1 MKGFAERIYAAVINP
16 PADETLQ
23 AVHDVLPLPVIWLL
37 GKTGAGKTS
46 VIRQLTGDS
55 SAAIGNGFRPCT
67 SASNAYDFPVAHPI
81 VRFIDTRG
89 LGEADYDPEADVA
102 TLGTGSHAL
111 LLVIRLDDPEQ
122 SPVVQLLQ
130 TIRKRFPHIGS
141 EAILVVYTGRDLMAG
156 EAARGR
162 ALAHQQAALQQVW
175 GAPVAHCV
183 VDFSIVDDEDL
194 AVDNGAAEL
203 RTLLADKL
211 PQLGLWLQQQGADS
225 KEQANFQNLRAEVH
239 WYAAT
244 AAASDAV
251 PVVGLASV
259 PLVQGKLLHSLAR
272 RYGTVWDRRS
282 FSQFAGALG
291 SSVALKYALSH
302 GARQLGKL
310 VPGWGQLVGTAL
322 SMSVSYASTW
332 AIGRAACYYLYQR
345 EQGQAPDPQA
355 LRTLYR
361 DALASG
367 RQRGPAVAEQARHEE

>member
-1 MKGFAERIYAAVINP
+1 MKGFAERLYAAVVNP
-16 PADETLQ
+16 PADETLE

-67 SASNAYDFPVAHPI
+67 STSGAYDFPVDHPI

-89 LGEADYDPEADVA
+89 LGEAEYDPEADVA
-102 TLGTGSHAL
+102 ELGTGSHAL
-111 LLVIRLDDPEQ
+111 LVVIRLDDPEQ
-122 SPVVQLLQ
+122 SVVLQLLQ
-130 TIRKRFPHIGS
+130 AMRKRFPHIGAD
-141 EAILVVYTGRDLMAG
+141 AILAVYTGRDLVAG
-156 EAARGR
+156 EAGR
-162 ALAHQQAALQQVW
+162 LRTLTHQQAALEAAW
-175 GAPVAHCV
+175 GNPVANCL
-183 VDFSIVDDEDL
+183 VDFSLVGEDF
-194 AVDNGAAEL
+194 AADNGAAEL
-203 RTLLADKL
+203 RALLADKL
-211 PQLGLWLQQQGADS
+211 PQLGLWLQQQRADS
-225 KEQANFQNLRAEVH
+225 KEQTNFQRLRAEVH

-282 FSQFAGALG
+282 FSEFAGALG
-291 SSVALKYALSH
+291 SSVALKYALGH

-310 VPGWGQLVGTAL
+310 VPGYGQLVGTAL

-345 EQGQAPDPQA
+345 EHGLAPDPQA
-355 LRTLYR
+355 MRALYR
-361 DALASG
+361 DALGSG
-367 RQRGPAVAEQARHEE
+367 RQQGAAVAEQARHEK

>member
-1 MKGFAERIYAAVINP
+1 MKGYAERLYASIVNP

-46 VIRQLTGDS
+46 VVRQLTGDS

-67 SASNAYDFPVAHPI
+67 STSGAYDFPVAHPI

-89 LGEADYDPEADVA
+89 LGEAEYNPEADVA
-102 TLGTGSHAL
+102 ELGTGSHAL
-111 LLVIRLDDPEQ
+111 LVVIRLDDPEQ
-122 SPVVQLLQ
+122 SVVLQLLQ
-130 TIRKRFPHIGS
+130 SMRKRFPHIGTD
-141 EAILVVYTGRDLMAG
+141 AIVAVYTGRDLVTG
-156 EAARGR
+156 DAARAR
-162 ALAHQQAALQQVW
+162 ALAHQQKELEAAW
-175 GAPVAHCV
+175 GAPVAHCL
-183 VDFSIVDDEDL
+183 VDFSTVGEDC
-194 AVDNGAAEL
+194 AAENGALEL
-203 RTLLADKL
+203 RALLADKL
-211 PQLGLWLQQQGADS
+211 PQLGLWLQQQRSGS
-225 KEQANFQNLRAEVH
+225 QEQASFQRLSPEVH
-239 WYAAT
+239 WYAGT

-282 FSQFAGALG
+282 FSEFAGALG
-291 SSVALKYALSH
+291 SSVALKYALGH

-310 VPGWGQLVGTAL
+310 VPGYGQLVGTAL

-332 AIGRAACYYLYQR
+332 AIGRAACYYLHQR
-345 EQGQAPDPQA
+345 QHGLATDPEA

-361 DALASG
+361 EALGSG
-367 RQRGPAVAEQARHEE
+367 RQRGPAVAEQARHEK

>member
-1 MKGFAERIYAAVINP
+1 MRAFAERLYAAIVNP
-16 PADETLQ
+16 PADATLQ

-46 VIRQLTGDS
+46 VVRQLTGDS

-67 SASNAYDFPVAHPI
+67 STASAYDFPAAHPI

-89 LGEADYDPEADVA
+89 LGEAEYDPEADVA
-102 TLGTGSHAL
+102 ELGKGSHAL
-111 LLVIRLDDPEQ
+111 LVVIRLDDPEQ
-122 SPVVQLLQ
+122 STVLQLLR
-130 TIRKRFPHIGS
+130 TMRKRFPHIGT
-141 EAILVVYTGRDLMAG
+141 EAIVAVYTGRDLVAG
-156 EAARGR
+156 DAERTR
-162 ALAHQQAALQQVW
+162 TLAHQQSQLESAW
-175 GAPVAHCV
+175 GAAVAHCL
-183 VDFSIVDDEDL
+183 VDFSDTGEDPG
-194 AVDNGAAEL
+194 ADNGAAEL
-203 RTLLADKL
+203 RALLADKL
-211 PQLGLWLQQQGADS
+211 PQLGLWLQQQQADS
-225 KEQANFQNLRAEVH
+225 QEQNNFQRLRPEVH

-282 FSQFAGALG
+282 FSEFVGALG
-291 SSVALKYALSH
+291 SSVALKYALGH

-310 VPGWGQLVGTAL
+310 VPGYGQLVGTAL

-332 AIGRAACYYLYQR
+332 AIGRAACYHLYQR
-345 EQGQAPDPQA
+345 QQGLATDPQA
-355 LRTLYR
+355 MRALYR

-367 RQRGPAVAEQARHEE
+367 RQRGPAVAEQARHDE

>member
-67 SASNAYDFPVAHPI
+67 ATSNAYDFPVAHPI
-81 VRFIDTRG
+81 VRFVDTRG

-111 LLVIRLDDPEQ
+111 LLVLRLDDPEQ
-122 SPVVQLLQ
+122 SPVLQLLQ
-130 TIRKRFPHIGS
+130 TLRKRFPHIRR
-141 EAILVVYTGRDLMAG
+141 EAILAVYTGRDLVTG
-156 EAARGR
+156 EAARAR
-162 ALAHQQAALQQVW
+162 ALAHQQASLEQAW
-175 GAPVAHCV
+175 GAPVRHCV
-183 VDFSIVDDEDL
+183 VDLSVVADDP
-194 AVDNGAAEL
+194 AADNGASEL
-203 RTLLADKL
+203 RTLLADSL
-211 PQLGLWLQQQGADS
+211 PQLGLWLQRQRAES
-225 KEQANFQNLRAEVH
+225 KEQGNFQNLRAEVH

-272 RYGTVWDRRS
+272 RYGMAWDRRS
-282 FSQFAGALG
+282 FSEFAGALG

-302 GARQLGKL
+302 GSRQVGKL
-310 VPGWGQLVGTAL
+310 VPGWGQLLGTAL

-345 EQGQAPDPQA
+345 QQGQAPDPQA

-367 RQRGPAVAEQARHEE
+367 RQRGAAVAEEARHEK

>member
-1 MKGFAERIYAAVINP
+1 VRAFAERLYAAVINP
-16 PADETLQ
+16 PADATLA
-23 AVHDVLPLPVIWLL
+23 AVHEVLPLPVIWLL

-67 SASNAYDFPVAHPI
+67 STSSAYDFPAARPI

-89 LGEADYDPEADVA
+89 LGEAEYDPETDVA
-102 TLGTGSHAL
+102 ELGTASHAL

-122 SPVVQLLQ
+122 SAVLQLLQ
-130 TIRKRFPHIGS
+130 AIRKRFPHIGS
-141 EAILVVYTGRDLMAG
+141 EAILAVYTGRDLLAG
-156 EAARGR
+156 AAER
-162 ALAHQQAALQQVW
+162 ARTLTHQQAALDAAW
-175 GAPVAHCV
+175 GSPVAHCV
-183 VDFSIVDDEDL
+183 VDFSAVSEEL
-194 AVDNGAAEL
+194 AAANGAAEL
-203 RTLLADKL
+203 RALLVDKL
-211 PQLGLWLQQQGADS
+211 PQLGLWLQQQRAGTA
-225 KEQANFQNLRAEVH
+225 EQDNFQRLRPEVH

-259 PLVQGKLLHSLAR
+259 PLVQGKLLHSLAL

-282 FSQFAGALG
+282 FSEFAGALG
-291 SSVALKYALSH
+291 STVALKYALSH
-302 GARQLGKL
+302 GFRQLGKL
-310 VPGWGQLVGTAL
+310 IPGYGQLVGTAL

-345 EQGQAPDPQA
+345 QHGEIPDPQA
-355 LRTLYR
+355 LQALYR

-367 RQRGPAVAEQARHEE
+367 RQRGPAVAEQARHEK